1 MKKIQGKRLP
11 CNNVTGTILGMV
23 TMNTNMNPILVIV
36 TLQLQHFTVTLG
48 VGYPRFFRIQGDVL
62 PCIFTV
68 CGPFC
73 LVNGQSLQGATQPM
87 MMNRQRKE
95 EPLMRRRR
103 RRGGRKLAR
112 RSFLLAHLH

>member
-1 MKKIQGKRLP
+1 VSTTANTAAEAAAAEAAVWKKYKAKVCL
-11 CNNVTGTILGMV
+11 VTGAILGMV

-48 VGYPRFFRIQGDVL
+48 VGYPRFLRIQGDVL

-73 LVNGQSLQGATQPM
+73 LVNRQSQ
-87 MMNRQRKE
+87 
-95 EPLMRRRR
+95 
-103 RRGGRKLAR
+103 
-112 RSFLLAHLH
+112 